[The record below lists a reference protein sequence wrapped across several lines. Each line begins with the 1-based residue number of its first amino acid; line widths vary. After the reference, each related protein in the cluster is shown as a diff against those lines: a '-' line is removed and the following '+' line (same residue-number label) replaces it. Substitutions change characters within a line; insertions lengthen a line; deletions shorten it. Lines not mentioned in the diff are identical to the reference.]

1 MVCPDALTEKLS
13 ADVSFVGSLYNEDHN
28 FFDRLET
35 ISDFTRGYL
44 DAIMHAQ
51 QNVYGSFFLEDLLTP
66 DIIADLQKAAPYTP
80 MSDGT
85 ESAAYVYANY
95 FLCRKITARERL
107 SLLKQASDRF
117 SLKLYT
123 HNPVPELPHA
133 QFMGPVDWYST
144 MPLIFR
150 HSRINLNISLKS
162 IHTGIPLRCMD
173 ILGSGGFLL
182 TNYQEDLLDLFVPEE
197 DFVFYESEDD
207 FVQKIGYYLSHEKER
222 QQIAAN
228 ALSKMAERHTFCHR
242 VTSILQI
249 LSD

>member
-95 FLCRKITARERL
+95 FPMH
-107 SLLKQASDRF
+107 SLWDL
-117 SLKLYT
+117 
-123 HNPVPELPHA
+123 
-133 QFMGPVDWYST
+133 W
-144 MPLIFR
+144 
-150 HSRINLNISLKS
+150 
-162 IHTGIPLRCMD
+162 TGIPQCHLSSD
-173 ILGSGGFLL
+173 IAVS
-182 TNYQEDLLDLFVPEE
+182 T
-197 DFVFYESEDD
+197 
-207 FVQKIGYYLSHEKER
+207 
-222 QQIAAN
+222 
-228 ALSKMAERHTFCHR
+228 
-242 VTSILQI
+242 
-249 LSD
+249 

>member
-1 MVCPDALTEKLS
+1 
-13 ADVSFVGSLYNEDHN
+13 
-28 FFDRLET
+28 
-35 ISDFTRGYL
+35 
-44 DAIMHAQ
+44 
-51 QNVYGSFFLEDLLTP
+51 
-66 DIIADLQKAAPYTP
+66 

-207 FVQKIGYYLSHEKER
+207 FVQKLVIISLMRKNGSKS
-222 QQIAAN
+222 QQMRSAKWQNVIRSAI
-228 ALSKMAERHTFCHR
+228 
-242 VTSILQI
+242 V
-249 LSD
+249 